1 MKSPLRSTIVVA
13 AALTVALACC
23 GRAPTTTPPVA
34 GDPAAPAPAESP
46 AESPDVLSHLV
57 PGKPAVTE
65 PIDICRDIEK
75 HLDAVK
81 DRQTAMDKRIAIDG
95 RLLALRKQLPDW
107 EHPHGAVRVML
118 QKHGDEGTQVAD
130 RLRAKAIA
138 MAADKEIAAVLAGYL
153 QQVQD
158 LLK

>member
-1 MKSPLRSTIVVA
+1 MNSPIRSTLVVGV
-13 AALTVALACC
+13 ALTVALACC
-23 GRAPTTTPPVA
+23 GRAPTSTKPDA
-34 GDPAAPAPAESP
+34 GDPSANPTTAEP
-46 AESPDVLSHLV
+46 TESPDVLSHLV

-75 HLDAVK
+75 HLEAVK

-118 QKHGDEGTQVAD
+118 QKHGDEGMQLAD
-130 RLRAKAIA
+130 RLRAKATA
-138 MAADKEIAAVLAGYL
+138 MAADKEIAAILAGYL